1 MSSKACD
8 ANDITVSNSRIDRL
22 FCFWAMMLRILN
34 LKSSNLIW
42 ASHALF
48 NKDQRHLSRKQKHF
62 YNTINLFII
71 TLTIKNKNLT
81 LTFSNFTSTSASIDL
96 CQSQKNIFSK
106 HSCLMITIVIFSKPI
121 HITLTLPYLLP
132 FTICKK

>member
-22 FCFWAMMLRILN
+22 FCFWAMMFWILN
-34 LKSSNLIW
+34 LTSSNLIW
-42 ASHALF
+42 ASHVLF
-48 NKDQRHLSRKQKHF
+48 NKNKDQCHLSRKQKHF

-81 LTFSNFTSTSASIDL
+81 FSNFTSASIDL

-121 HITLTLPYLLP
+121 HITLTLTLPYLLP